1 MWLKVQSLEGICKL
15 ERVPYIKLILL
26 KSFYVQ
32 KRPFP
37 QTLVTSGL
45 KYLLK
50 VGVGAMGILVG
61 AMGILVGTMGIL
73 LAIWLELSTLFLGV
87 IHRSYPQLFF
97 TVCNR
102 TYA

>member
-15 ERVPYIKLILL
+15 ARVPYIKVIIIN
-26 KSFYVQ
+26 SYIQ

-61 AMGILVGTMGIL
+61 AMGILVGAMGIL
-73 LAIWLELSTLFLGV
+73 LANLV
-87 IHRSYPQLFF
+87 
-97 TVCNR
+97 
-102 TYA
+102 